1 MRKQISRYFM
11 MLAMSLGISAPSFAA
26 EEYVLIIK
34 DHKFS
39 PEEIIIPAN
48 TKIKLV
54 VKNQDPTPEE
64 FESHKLHREKVI
76 KGNSQVMINI
86 GPLKPGTYPF
96 VGEFNEDSAKGR
108 IIVK

>member
-1 MRKQISRYFM
+1 MKQIIYRYFSI
-11 MLAMSLGISAPSFAA
+11 LAMSLGVITAA
-26 EEYVLIIK
+26 HAAGEYVLTIK

-39 PEEIIIPAN
+39 PEEITVPAN

-54 VKNQDPTPEE
+54 VKNEDPTPEE

-76 KGNSQVMINI
+76 KGNSQAIINI

-96 VGEFNEDSAKGR
+96 VGEFNEDTAKGR